1 MKKPVLIGIASLAVL
16 VLVYWLLA
24 WRDEVNLQKAQAA
37 EAVAAAALAEKAKAE
52 ESARLEREAHELE
65 RKQWQEQQAALMR
78 SVVARNQTVDRVI
91 GELRAPSRPVEQ
103 IIKDSEQQLGMTPVV
118 HPDNPKSFSLS
129 QEQFQELIAIK
140 VDRDRLFENLKSTE
154 QQLDLER
161 QSTATLKADLDRA
174 LKGIQDANNVI
185 ELQGKTIEAYKKA
198 ATKTRLRKVLE
209 FGGRAG
215 ITIGLA
221 YLGAKAGSR

>member
-1 MKKPVLIGIASLAVL
+1 MRKPILIGIASLCVL

-24 WRDEVNLQKAQAA
+24 WRDEVNLQKAHEA
-37 EAVAAAALAEKAKAE
+37 EARAVAALEEKAKAD

-78 SVVARNQTVDRVI
+78 SVVARNAATERRIADALKPKTQDEVGKEAEKELGIAPVPAPQGFTVSVQ
-91 GELRAPSRPVEQ
+91 EM
-103 IIKDSEQQLGMTPVV
+103 QQL
-118 HPDNPKSFSLS
+118 
-129 QEQFQELIAIK
+129 IATK
-140 VDRDRLFENLKSTE
+140 LDRDRLAENLKETE
-154 QQLDLER
+154 KQLDLER
-161 QSTATLKADLDRA
+161 QATATLRADLDRA
-174 LKGIQDANNVI
+174 LKGIEQANNVI
-185 ELQGKTIEAYKKA
+185 DLQGKTIEAYKKA
-198 ATKTRLRKVLE
+198 ATKTKLRKVLE